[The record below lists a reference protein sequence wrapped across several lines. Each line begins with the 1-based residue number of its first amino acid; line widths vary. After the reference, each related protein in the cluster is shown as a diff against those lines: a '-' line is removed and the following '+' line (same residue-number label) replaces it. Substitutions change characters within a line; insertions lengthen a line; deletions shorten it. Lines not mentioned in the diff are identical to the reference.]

1 MWKNIWAWFNGKK
14 TAIGAVLIVVAGA
27 VSGTL
32 PTMEGIGKLPAL
44 YPPLAPFC
52 PYVAAAGFLLGGAG
66 GFHKILKAVQGVVSY
81 LKSLQ
86 DAGESGAGAS
96 PSNP

>member
-1 MWKNIWAWFNGKK
+1 MWKNIWTWLNGKK
-14 TAIGAVLIVVAGA
+14 TAIGAVLIVIAGA

-32 PTMEGIGKLPAL
+32 PTIEGIGKLPAL

-66 GFHKILKAVQGVVSY
+66 GFHKGIKLVQGVVNY

-86 DAGESGAGAS
+86 ANSEST
-96 PSNP
+96 PPNP